1 MVNPWQT
8 SNENTKEDVCHLV
21 FSDYLVL
28 TSKYSKAHCFLHYQ
42 CFFLVLS
49 KKTKTSCEDDVL
61 SLVDEEIESL
71 SKKKGK
77 KSSSSVKTTPSTS
90 RTSSR

>member
-1 MVNPWQT
+1 MT
-8 SNENTKEDVCHLV
+8 SAGNRQKRPVYCNITRIRLGKGWLTLGRQVTKTQKRTM
-21 FSDYLVL
+21 F
-28 TSKYSKAHCFLHYQ
+28 
-42 CFFLVLS
+42 S
-49 KKTKTSCEDDVL
+49 KKTKTSCEDDFL

>member
-8 SNENTKEDVCHLV
+8 SNENTKED
-21 FSDYLVL
+21 D
-28 TSKYSKAHCFLHYQ
+28 
-42 CFFLVLS
+42 VLS
-49 KKTKTSCEDDVL
+49 KKTKTSCEDDFL
-61 SLVDEEIESL
+61 SLVDEEIKSL

-77 KSSSSVKTTPSTS
+77 KSLSSVKTTPSTS